1 VVKIKKLYSLVIA
14 VSFSLLAIFS
24 FSNVSFAAE
33 SQYDLIEA
41 KQGNEYTIKSFHYL
55 TVDGKDVDSQ
65 ATVNNKSNNDIKV
78 TMVLPKQNKKGDW
91 LAYGFTSR
99 ETLQAFI
106 EKDKQRLQNKVE
118 IMGSGPCCTDFYEYK
133 YKGGQYI
140 YWRDGFKNLP
150 SSWNDRI
157 SSLSTASPSYSY
169 STTLWEHTSYHGYGR
184 GVMFRHY
191 QWYGITAN
199 LASDWDNK
207 ASAIDIN

>member
-1 VVKIKKLYSLVIA
+1 MVMVPATY
-14 VSFSLLAIFS
+14 
-24 FSNVSFAAE
+24 AAE
-33 SQYDLIEA
+33 KD
-41 KQGNEYTIKSFHYL
+41 YTIESFHYL
-55 TVDGKDVDSQ
+55 TVDGKDMNSL
-65 ATVNNKSNNDIKV
+65 ATVNNKSNKDIKI

-106 EKDKQRLQNKVE
+106 EKDKQRQKLQNRVAQNE
-118 IMGSGPCCTDFYEYK
+118 IGIMASGPCCTDFYEYK

-140 YWRDGFKNLP
+140 YWRYGFTNLP

-184 GVMFRHY
+184 GVLFRHSD
-191 QWYGITAN
+191 WYGKTAN
-199 LASDWDNK
+199 MASDWDNK
-207 ASAIDIN
+207 ASAIEIKY